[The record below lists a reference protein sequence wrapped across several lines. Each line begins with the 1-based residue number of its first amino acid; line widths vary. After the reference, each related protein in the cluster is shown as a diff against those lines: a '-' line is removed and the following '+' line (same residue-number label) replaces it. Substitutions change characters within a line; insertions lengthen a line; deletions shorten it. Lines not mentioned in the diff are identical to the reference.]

1 MDVARPRPA
10 GPAPGL
16 IVDMER
22 YLLPEQPVRSLA
34 DWQEMGG
41 GQALEIARRLGPD
54 DTIEELGTAGIR
66 GRGGA
71 GFPTARKWSGL
82 RSSSGT
88 HRYVVCNAAEGEPS
102 SFKDRALL
110 RANPYQ
116 VVEGLAIAALT
127 IGAREAYIG
136 IKASFRRELE
146 RVVRALEEMEA
157 AGLAG
162 DVPIIV
168 VGGPDEYLFG
178 EEKAMLEVIEGK
190 PPLPRILPTYEHGL
204 FATGSQMGWEAVPR
218 EPGHG
223 PALDVSNPTLVN
235 NVETLANV
243 AHILTRG
250 AEWFRGMGTA
260 ESPGHAVATVV
271 GDVARPGVAEIDLGM
286 RLSDLIDEVGGGPRP
301 GRRIKAAFSGISN
314 RVVTADKLDTRLT
327 YEDMAAVGSG
337 LGAVGFA
344 VYDDTAC
351 MVELAFQYSRF
362 LWIESCGQCPP
373 CKLGTQEITHRLNE
387 IEACRG
393 SEEDVAVIGAR
404 LGNVTDGNRC
414 FLPVEEQ
421 NVVGSIL
428 RAFPEEFAAHLEGN
442 CPNPRTDLIAPKV
455 VDLADG
461 VVTYDEHHRLKL
473 PDWTYEDGA

>member
-1 MDVARPRPA
+1 
-10 GPAPGL
+10 G
-16 IVDMER
+16 
-22 YLLPEQPVRSLA
+22 
-34 DWQEMGG
+34 MGG

-54 DTIEELGTAGIR
+54 DTVEEVGTAGLR

-71 GFPTARKWSGL
+71 GFPTARKWAGV
-82 RSSSGT
+82 RSSPGT

-116 VVEGLAIAALT
+116 MVEGLAVAALT

-136 IKASFRRELE
+136 IKARFGPELD
-146 RVVRALEEMEA
+146 RLTRAIDEMQA

-162 DVPIIV
+162 DVPITV
-168 VGGPDEYLFG
+168 VRGPDEYLFG
-178 EEKAMLEVIEGK
+178 EEKALLEVIEGK
-190 PPLPRILPTYEHGL
+190 PPMPRLLAPYEQGL
-204 FATGSQMGWEAVPR
+204 FATGSQIGWESIPG

-243 AHILTRG
+243 VHILVRG
-250 AEWFRGMGTA
+250 AEWFRSMGTA
-260 ESPGHAVATVV
+260 GSPGHAVATVV
-271 GDVARPGVAEIDLGM
+271 GDVARPGVAEINLGM

-314 RVVTADKLDTRLT
+314 AVVTAEHLDTPLT
-327 YEDMAAVGSG
+327 YENMAAIGSG
-337 LGAVGFA
+337 LGAVGFG

-351 MVELAFQYSRF
+351 MVEVAFQYSRF

-373 CKLGTQEITHRLNE
+373 CKLGTQEITYRLNE

-404 LGNVTDGNRC
+404 LGNVTDANRC
-414 FLPVEEQ
+414 YLGTEERL
-421 NVVGSIL
+421 VIGSIL

-442 CPNPRTDLIAPKV
+442 CPNPRSDLIAPKI
-455 VDLADG
+455 VDLGDG
-461 VVTYDEHHRLKL
+461 VVTYDEHHRRKR
-473 PDWTYEDGA
+473 PDWTYED